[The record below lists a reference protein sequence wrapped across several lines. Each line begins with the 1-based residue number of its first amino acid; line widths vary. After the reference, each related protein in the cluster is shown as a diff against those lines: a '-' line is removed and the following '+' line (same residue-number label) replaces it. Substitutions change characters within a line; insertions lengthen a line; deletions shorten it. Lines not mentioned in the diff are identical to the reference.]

1 MSSVSAAKP
10 FVKRACLTK
19 QFHSPA
25 YFHRVGRPVR
35 VMCTGRSNAKLLKEI
50 RQVSK
55 DVQALRTE
63 VSKDV
68 QALRTE
74 VSKDVQALS
83 TNVSEVR
90 TELKV
95 LEARVTTAVV
105 VNVGAYL
112 APVLGFAALA
122 NSLGFLD
129 KLKLPGS

>member
-25 YFHRVGRPVR
+25 YFHRVGRPGR

-55 DVQALRTE
+55 DVQAL
-63 VSKDV
+63 
-68 QALRTE
+68 
-74 VSKDVQALS
+74 S
-83 TNVSEVR
+83 TNVIEVR